1 MFCNLGKAICKPF
14 LNAFKLRLVYP
25 YKVCVFRI
33 AHGAEWRAVRQ
44 KSLHTLPECSVRFSG
59 FPFSTLGLTLKR
71 HPLTP
76 TQPMLTELLNTI
88 SPHFTY
94 PHFLCPTIEYLLSHA
109 NLLAALVTC
118 HVLHNHH
125 PQRRTHSHILIPL
138 SIWRKSPL
146 SAPIAWGPNWLNMP
160 KMATSV
166 SQILG
171 CGMGDGGCWVIAG
184 RIEMRWLN
192 NRCL

>member
-1 MFCNLGKAICKPF
+1 MHTVQNGEQWDKSRCT
-14 LNAFKLRLVYP
+14 RYP
-25 YKVCVFRI
+25 
-33 AHGAEWRAVRQ
+33 
-44 KSLHTLPECSVRFSG
+44 SVRFDSPD
-59 FPFSTLGLTLKR
+59 FPFQLWVWPSNGTLS
-71 HPLTP
+71 PPP
-76 TQPMLTELLNTI
+76 TPMLTELLNTI

-192 NRCL
+192 NRCLWNNQ